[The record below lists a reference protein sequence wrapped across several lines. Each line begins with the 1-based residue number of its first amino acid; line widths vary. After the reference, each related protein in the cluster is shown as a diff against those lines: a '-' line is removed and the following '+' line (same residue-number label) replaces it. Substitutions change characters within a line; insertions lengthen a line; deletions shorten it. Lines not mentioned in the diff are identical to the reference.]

1 MKISEETRKLME
13 KVSIT
18 EEDVEKLIHNYN
30 ETNETPFEGTSDEQK
45 ALYTVFVELQ
55 EIIEEGIP
63 SQLKDA
69 AVEKAIASVQ
79 EWLQELA
86 NQLGRS

>member
-1 MKISEETRKLME
+1 MQTSEETRKLME

-18 EEDVEKLIHNYN
+18 EEDVDKLIHCYN

-45 ALYTVFVELQ
+45 SLYTVFVELQ
-55 EIIEEGIP
+55 GTIEEGIP
-63 SQLKDA
+63 SQLKTD
-69 AVEKAIASVQ
+69 AVEKIIARVQ

-86 NQLGRS
+86 NLLGRI